1 MTTTYAGALNAAL
14 HRLLREDP
22 RVIVLG
28 EDILDPYGGAFKIT
42 KGLSTAFPD
51 RVITT
56 PISEAGMVGVAAG
69 MGLRGLRPVVEIM
82 FGDFITLSA
91 DAIVNSLS
99 KYRMMYRDRASSPV
113 VVRTP
118 SGGGRAYGPTHSQSL
133 ESLFLG
139 VPNLQIVAPSPL
151 HQPGDLLARC
161 VSDSEDPTL
170 FVEHKLLYPEPL
182 WTEAKPGFAL
192 EARVEGGWPVAVAR
206 NFETGAA
213 DVTLVGYGG
222 MLRPILE
229 AAERLR
235 HEEIRLE
242 IVAPSRLDQSPWEIL
257 TASASKTRHVVVV
270 DEGIEG
276 RGWAEIVAAGIYD
289 RGAERLAKPIAR
301 VARRATILP
310 SNRQLE
316 KLVLP
321 SAERIEAA
329 ILEVL
334 S

>member
-1 MTTTYAGALNAAL
+1 MSVTYAGALNAGL
-14 HRLLREDP
+14 HRLLREDA
-22 RVIVLG
+22 RVFVLG

-42 KGLSTAFPD
+42 KGLSTEFPE
-51 RVITT
+51 RVMTT
-56 PISEAGMVGVAAG
+56 PISEAGIVGVAAG
-69 MGLRGLRPVVEIM
+69 MGLRGLRPIVEIM

-99 KYRMMYRDRASSPV
+99 KYRLMYRGRASAPV

-133 ESLFLG
+133 ETLFLG
-139 VPNLQIVAPSPL
+139 VPNLQIVAPSHL
-151 HQPGDLLARC
+151 HEPGELLRQC
-161 VSDSEDPTL
+161 VLQSEDPTL

-182 WTEAKPGFAL
+182 WTEAKAGF
-192 EARVEGGWPVAVAR
+192 ERQRRDEGGWPVAVLR
-206 NFETGAA
+206 NFSSGSA
-213 DVTLVGYGG
+213 DVTVVGYGG

-229 AAERLR
+229 VAERLR

-242 IVAPSRLDQSPWEIL
+242 IVAPSRLDRAPWEAIA
-257 TASASKTRHVVVV
+257 ASASATRHVVIV

-276 RGWAEIVAAGIYD
+276 RGWAEMIAAGVYD
-289 RGAERLAKPIAR
+289 RGRERLAKPVVR

-316 KLVLP
+316 KMVLP

-329 ILEVL
+329 VLEVL
-334 S
+334 A